1 MHPLFFF
8 TAAAA
13 TKLTTAAPKVQVVKF
28 GFPY

>member
-8 TAAAA
+8 TAAA